1 MRATKMLPGFKTRS
15 YEERLVALNL
25 TTLKYRRI
33 RGDMINVYKIMSG
46 KHMRS
51 LCPNMRTKMEA
62 TGRGG
67 RNSLALHQERCTK
80 DVRKHYFTYRV
91 VAVWN
96 TLPDGVVLSKTVD
109 EFKRKL
115 DHAWKKEKLKFD
127 YKEDLSLLRPS
138 RRK

>member
-1 MRATKMLPGFKTRS
+1 MCATKILPGFKTRS
-15 YEERLVALNL
+15 YEEKLVALNM

-51 LCPNMRTKMEA
+51 LCPNLRTKMDA
-62 TGRGG
+62 TGREG
-67 RNSLALHQERCTK
+67 RNSLALHQESCRT

-96 TLPDGVVLSKTVD
+96 TLPDEVVLSKTVD

-115 DHAWKKEKLKFD
+115 DHA
-127 YKEDLSLLRPS
+127 
-138 RRK
+138 